1 MENTNTRNIILAIL
15 GLIVII
21 GGVVYFTGLNI
32 GVEELNTENK
42 VEENQIKEF
51 GDIDDF
57 VKKDLTE
64 EQKEDLKIILEQRKE
79 RQIQIRDI
87 LEMAYKKG
95 EMEEAWIEVNKIR
108 ETCERRILPFIADSK
123 IYNFEN
129 YCALEA
135 GKFEADYVQK

>member
-95 EMEEAWIEVNKIR
+95 EMEEA
-108 ETCERRILPFIADSK
+108 
-123 IYNFEN
+123 
-129 YCALEA
+129 
-135 GKFEADYVQK
+135 